1 MKHYPLSE
9 AMSAFVSK
17 SAEFVASDT
26 SLSSRR
32 HAFLRACRH
41 FTPEAPAG
49 WFIEDQLVDDLKLRV
64 YKPSSPTP
72 EGGWPTL
79 LYLHGGGWAF
89 GSLDSHDWFAFAMAR
104 RVPVAIVAVDYRLA
118 PEHPFPA
125 AFDDTLTAWH
135 ALRAGRVG
143 SALSR
148 EKLMVGGDSAGGNLS
163 AGLCIALRDGNEPQ
177 PLLQALVYPVLSASG
192 DQPSMREHAEA
203 PMLSAAE
210 VTESI
215 AAYLPAA
222 GMRADARAMP
232 LAAADLTGLAPAFI
246 TVAEYDPLR
255 DQGYAYAK
263 ALRKAGV
270 KNELY
275 IAKGLVHG
283 GLLAGEIE
291 EVSPVHDAMAR
302 ALSQYA
308 AVGAEAI
315 SR

>member
-17 SAEFVASDT
+17 SAEFVASNM

-32 HAFLRACRH
+32 RAFLRACRH
-41 FTPEAPAG
+41 FTPQAPAG

-89 GSLDSHDWFAFAMAR
+89 GSLDSHGWFAFAMAR
-104 RVPVAIVAVDYRLA
+104 RVSVAIVAVDYRLA

-148 EKLMVGGDSAGGNLS
+148 ERLMVGGDSAGGNLS
-163 AGLCIALRDGNEPQ
+163 AGLCIALRDANEPQ

-192 DQPSMREHAEA
+192 DQPSMHEHADA
-203 PMLSAAE
+203 PMLTACE
-210 VTESI
+210 VTDSI

-222 GMRADARAMP
+222 GMREDARAMP
-232 LAAADLTGLAPAFI
+232 LAAADLSGLAPAFI
-246 TVAEYDPLR
+246 AVAEYDPLR
-255 DQGYAYAK
+255 DQGYAYAE
-263 ALRKAGV
+263 ALQKVGV
-270 KNELY
+270 ETTLHVGE
-275 IAKGLVHG
+275 GLVHG

-291 EVSPVHDAMAR
+291 EVSPVYDAMAE
-302 ALSQYA
+302 ALRLCA
-308 AVGAEAI
+308 AECA
-315 SR
+315 

>member
-17 SAEFVASDT
+17 SAEFVASDA
-26 SLSSRR
+26 SLPSRR

-41 FTPEAPAG
+41 FTPQAPAG
-49 WFIEDQLVDDLKLRV
+49 WLIENRRVDDLLLRI

-89 GSLDSHDWFAFAMAR
+89 GCLDSHDWFAFAMAR

-125 AFDDTLTAWH
+125 ALDDTLTAWH

-143 SALSR
+143 SGLSR
-148 EKLMVGGDSAGGNLS
+148 EKLVVGGDSAGGNLA
-163 AGLCIALRDGNEPQ
+163 AGLCIALRDANGPQ

-192 DQPSMREHAEA
+192 DQPSMREHADA
-203 PMLSAAE
+203 PMLTAAE
-210 VTESI
+210 VTDSI

-222 GMRADARAMP
+222 GMRAAARAMP

-246 TVAEYDPLR
+246 AVAEYDPLR
-255 DQGYAYAK
+255 DQGYAYAE
-263 ALRKAGV
+263 ALQKAGV
-270 KNELY
+270 EATLHVGE
-275 IAKGLVHG
+275 GLVHG
-283 GLLAGEIE
+283 GLLAGEVE
-291 EVSPVHDAMAR
+291 EASQVYDA
-302 ALSQYA
+302 L
-308 AVGAEAI
+308 AEAI
-315 SR
+315 GRNLAD